1 VRWAALVA
9 RALLTSF
16 TLAAT
21 AQTAETSLRG
31 EVFDELGGPVIAA
44 RASVTAADG
53 HLYLTRTT
61 ERGGFL
67 FLRLQAGNYTLD
79 LEQAGFCAIRVEK
92 IVVQQGERKALPRL
106 SMVALPVSGMCP

>member
-31 EVFDELGGPVIAA
+31 EVF
-44 RASVTAADG
+44 DG